1 MKFNLEYGFNN
12 QSLPKFEE
20 YEIKVINGIKYV
32 VPKLDNTRYT
42 NYAVITFDDYEEND
56 KPLIDFI
63 NLGKLSLE
71 NEKDTDKLLIEYINK
86 YGLLG
91 LIHDLP
97 VNRYYTLDKKVLLK
111 EFNNVSGKEYYDSFN
126 TMNIENYFKIFFPT
140 ASKEE
145 IKEIIEKS
153 NKLICQRSM
162 EKFIVPELNELYYKN
177 KKYYEQAEQIVGYA
191 QTLYNILKELK
202 KESEE
207 HINYSL
213 IEKLESNHIRTN
225 LEYNGVSIHVR
236 SLKEYIDEDFKLFA
250 IQEKKY
256 LKLCK
261 HCGKAFT
268 APNPKTEY
276 DTFSCKNQENVYKS
290 RAKASSN
297 VTVTDE
303 GITVKNIISD
313 ELSKEIIKNIKKKKS

>member
-1 MKFNLEYGFNN
+1 MRFDLEYGFHN

-20 YEIKVINGIKYV
+20 YKIKTIKGIKYV
-32 VPKLDNTRYT
+32 VPKLNESTIPPYT
-42 NYAVITFDDYEEND
+42 SIDFEDYEEND

-71 NEKDTDKLLIEYINK
+71 NEKDTDRLLLDFVNQ

-111 EFNNVSGKEYYDSFN
+111 EFNNVTGKEYYDCFN
-126 TMNIENYFKIFFPT
+126 TMDILDYFKIFFPT

-145 IKEIIEKS
+145 IKELIEKS
-153 NKLICQRSM
+153 NKLICQHSM
-162 EKFIVPELNELYYKN
+162 EKFITPDLNELYYKN
-177 KKYYEQAEQIVGYA
+177 EKYYEQADMIVNYA
-191 QTLYNILKELK
+191 QTLYKILKELK
-202 KESEE
+202 KENKEY
-207 HINYSL
+207 IDYYL
-213 IEKLESNHIRTN
+213 IQKLESNHIRTN
-225 LEYNGVSIHVR
+225 LEYNGITIHVR

-250 IQEKKY
+250 IEEKKY

-290 RAKASSN
+290 RARN
-297 VTVTDE
+297 
-303 GITVKNIISD
+303 
-313 ELSKEIIKNIKKKKS
+313 KE

>member
-1 MKFNLEYGFNN
+1 MRFDLEYGFNN
-12 QSLPKFEE
+12 ESLPKFDE
-20 YEIKVINGIKYV
+20 YEIKVINDIKYV
-32 VPKLDNTRYT
+32 VPKIDNTINMSNYT
-42 NYAVITFDDYEEND
+42 VISFDDYEEND

-71 NEKDTDKLLIEYINK
+71 NEKEINSLLLNFVNQ

-91 LIHDLP
+91 LIHNLP

-111 EFNNVSGKEYYDSFN
+111 EFNNVTGKEYYDCFN
-126 TMNIENYFKIFFPT
+126 TMDILDYFKIFFPT

-145 IKEIIEKS
+145 IKELIEKS
-153 NKLICQRSM
+153 NKLICQHSM
-162 EKFIVPELNELYYKN
+162 EKFITPDLNELYYKN
-177 KKYYEQAEQIVGYA
+177 EKYYEQVDMIVNYA
-191 QTLYNILKELK
+191 QTLYKILKELK
-202 KESEE
+202 KENKEY
-207 HINYSL
+207 IDYYL
-213 IEKLESNHIRTN
+213 IQKLESNHIRTN
-225 LEYNGVSIHVR
+225 LEYNGITIHVR

-250 IQEKKY
+250 IEEKKY

-290 RAKASSN
+290 RARN
-297 VTVTDE
+297 
-303 GITVKNIISD
+303 
-313 ELSKEIIKNIKKKKS
+313 KE

>member
-1 MKFNLEYGFNN
+1 MRFDLEYGFNN

-20 YEIKVINGIKYV
+20 YEIKTIKGIKYV
-32 VPKLDNTRYT
+32 VPKLNERTIPPYT
-42 NYAVITFDDYEEND
+42 SIDFEDYEEND

-71 NEKDTDKLLIEYINK
+71 NKEDTDRLLLEYVNK

-91 LIHDLP
+91 LIHNLP
-97 VNRYYTLDKKVLLK
+97 VNRYYTLDTKVLLK
-111 EFNNVSGKEYYDSFN
+111 EFNNVSGIEWYDAFN
-126 TMNIENYFKIFFPT
+126 TMEILDYFKIFFPT
-140 ASKEE
+140 ATNKE
-145 IKEIIEKS
+145 INDIIEKS
-153 NKLICQRSM
+153 NKLLCQRSM
-162 EKFIVPELNELYYKN
+162 EKFITPDLNELYYKN
-177 KKYYEQAEQIVGYA
+177 EKYYEQADMIVNYA
-191 QTLYNILKELK
+191 QTLYKILKELK
-202 KESEE
+202 KENKE
-207 HINYSL
+207 HIDYSL

-225 LEYNGVSIHVR
+225 LEYNGITIHVR

-250 IQEKKY
+250 IEEKKY

-290 RAKASSN
+290 RARN
-297 VTVTDE
+297 
-303 GITVKNIISD
+303 
-313 ELSKEIIKNIKKKKS
+313 KE

>member
-1 MKFNLEYGFNN
+1 MRFDLEYGFNN
-12 QSLPKFEE
+12 QSMPKFDE
-20 YEIKVINGIKYV
+20 YEIKTIKGIKYV
-32 VPKLDNTRYT
+32 VPKLNEITILPYT
-42 NYAVITFDDYEEND
+42 SIDFEDYEEND

-71 NEKDTDKLLIEYINK
+71 NKKDTDKLLIEYINK

-91 LIHDLP
+91 LIHNLP
-97 VNRYYTLDKKVLLK
+97 VNRYYTLDTKVLLK
-111 EFNNVSGKEYYDSFN
+111 EFNNVSGIEWYDAFN
-126 TMNIENYFKIFFPT
+126 TMEILDYFKIFFPT
-140 ASKEE
+140 ATNKE
-145 IKEIIEKS
+145 INDIIEKS
-153 NKLICQRSM
+153 NKLLCQHSM
-162 EKFIVPELNELYYKN
+162 EKFITPDLNELYYKN
-177 KKYYEQAEQIVGYA
+177 EKYYEQADMIVNYA

-202 KESEE
+202 KENKE
-207 HINYSL
+207 HIDYYL

-225 LEYNGVSIHVR
+225 LEYNGITIHVR

-250 IQEKKY
+250 IEEKKY

-290 RAKASSN
+290 RARN
-297 VTVTDE
+297 
-303 GITVKNIISD
+303 
-313 ELSKEIIKNIKKKKS
+313 KE

>member
-1 MKFNLEYGFNN
+1 MRFDLEYGFNN
-12 QSLPKFEE
+12 ESLPKFDE
-20 YEIKVINGIKYV
+20 YEIKVINNIKYV
-32 VPKLDNTRYT
+32 VPKIDNTINMSNYT
-42 NYAVITFDDYEEND
+42 VISFDDYEEND

-71 NEKDTDKLLIEYINK
+71 NEEDTDRLLLEYVNK

-91 LIHDLP
+91 LIHNLP
-97 VNRYYTLDKKVLLK
+97 VNRYYTLDTKVLLK
-111 EFNNVSGKEYYDSFN
+111 EFNNVSGIEWYDAFN
-126 TMNIENYFKIFFPT
+126 TIEILDYFKIFFPT
-140 ASKEE
+140 ATNKE
-145 IKEIIEKS
+145 INDIIEKS
-153 NKLICQRSM
+153 NKLLCQRSM
-162 EKFIVPELNELYYKN
+162 EKFITPDLNELYYKN
-177 KKYYEQAEQIVGYA
+177 EKYYEQADMIVNYA

-202 KESEE
+202 KENKE
-207 HINYSL
+207 HIDYYL

-225 LEYNGVSIHVR
+225 LEYNGITIHVR

-250 IQEKKY
+250 IEEKKY

-290 RAKASSN
+290 RARNK
-297 VTVTDE
+297 
-303 GITVKNIISD
+303 
-313 ELSKEIIKNIKKKKS
+313 

>member
-1 MKFNLEYGFNN
+1 MKFDIEYGYNN
-12 QSLPKFEE
+12 QSLPKFIK
-20 YEIKVINGIKYV
+20 YEIKEINNIKYV
-32 VPKLDNTRYT
+32 VPKIDETINCTSIDFY
-42 NYAVITFDDYEEND
+42 DYEEND

-71 NEKDTDKLLIEYINK
+71 NEKETDSLLINFVNQ

-91 LIHDLP
+91 FIHDLP

-111 EFNNVSGKEYYDSFN
+111 EFNNISGQDYYDAFN
-126 TMNIENYFKIFFPT
+126 TMEIVDYFKVFFPT
-140 ASKEE
+140 ATNEE
-145 IKEIIEKS
+145 IKELIEKS
-153 NKLICQRSM
+153 NELICQRSM
-162 EKFIVPELNELYYKN
+162 EKFIIADLNELYYKN
-177 KKYYEQAEQIVGYA
+177 KKYYEQADMIINYA
-191 QTLYNILKELK
+191 QTLYKILKELK
-202 KESEE
+202 KENDEY
-207 HINYSL
+207 IDDLL
-213 IEKLESNHIRTN
+213 IKKLESNHIRTN
-225 LEYNGVSIHVR
+225 LEYKGITIHVR

-290 RAKASSN
+290 RARLSSN
-297 VTVTDE
+297 VTRTKDME
-303 GITVKNIISD
+303 
-313 ELSKEIIKNIKKKKS
+313 

>member
-1 MKFNLEYGFNN
+1 MRFDLEYGFNN

-20 YEIKVINGIKYV
+20 YEIKVINNVKYV
-32 VPKLDNTRYT
+32 VPKFDSNSYM
-42 NYAVITFDDYEEND
+42 NYGLISFDDYEEND

-71 NEKDTDKLLIEYINK
+71 NKEETDSLLLDFVNQ

-91 LIHDLP
+91 LIHNLP

-111 EFNNVSGKEYYDSFN
+111 EFNNISGKEYYDAFN
-126 TMNIENYFKIFFPT
+126 TMEIVDYFKVFFPT
-140 ASKEE
+140 ATD
-145 IKEIIEKS
+145 KEIEKLIEKS
-153 NKLICQRSM
+153 NKLICMRSM
-162 EKFIVPELNELYYKN
+162 EKFITPELNELYYKN
-177 KKYYEQAEQIVGYA
+177 EKYYEQVEMIVSYA

-202 KESEE
+202 KEDGENI
-207 HINYSL
+207 HYSL

-225 LEYNGVSIHVR
+225 LEYNGITIHVR

-250 IQEKKY
+250 IEEKKY

-290 RAKASSN
+290 RARNK
-297 VTVTDE
+297 
-303 GITVKNIISD
+303 
-313 ELSKEIIKNIKKKKS
+313 

>member
-1 MKFNLEYGFNN
+1 MRFDLEYGFNN

-20 YEIKVINGIKYV
+20 YEIKVVNNIKYV
-32 VPKLDNTRYT
+32 VPKIDNTINMSNYT
-42 NYAVITFDDYEEND
+42 VISFDDYEEND

-71 NEKDTDKLLIEYINK
+71 NDKETDSLLLKFVNQ

-91 LIHDLP
+91 LIHNLP

-111 EFNNVSGKEYYDSFN
+111 EFNSVTGKEYYDCFN
-126 TMNIENYFKIFFPT
+126 TMNIIDYFKIFFPT

-145 IKEIIEKS
+145 IKGLIEKS
-153 NKLICQRSM
+153 NKLICQHSM
-162 EKFIVPELNELYYKN
+162 EKFITPDLNELYYKN
-177 KKYYEQAEQIVGYA
+177 EKYYEQADMIVNYA
-191 QTLYNILKELK
+191 QTLYKILKELK
-202 KESEE
+202 KENKEY
-207 HINYSL
+207 IDYYL
-213 IEKLESNHIRTN
+213 IQKLESNHIRTN
-225 LEYNGVSIHVR
+225 LEYNGITIHVR

-250 IQEKKY
+250 IEEKKY

-290 RAKASSN
+290 RARN
-297 VTVTDE
+297 
-303 GITVKNIISD
+303 
-313 ELSKEIIKNIKKKKS
+313 KE

>member
-1 MKFNLEYGFNN
+1 MRFGLEYGFNN
-12 QSLPKFEE
+12 ESLPKFEE
-20 YEIKVINGIKYV
+20 YEIKVINNIKYV
-32 VPKLDNTRYT
+32 VPKFDSNSYM
-42 NYAVITFDDYEEND
+42 NYSLISFDDYEEND

-71 NEKDTDKLLIEYINK
+71 NKEETDSLLLDFVNQ
-86 YGLLG
+86 YGFLG
-91 LIHDLP
+91 LIHNLP

-111 EFNNVSGKEYYDSFN
+111 EFNNVTGKEYYDCFN
-126 TMNIENYFKIFFPT
+126 TMDIVYYFKIFFPT

-145 IKEIIEKS
+145 IKELIEKS
-153 NKLICQRSM
+153 NKLICQHSM
-162 EKFIVPELNELYYKN
+162 EKIITPELNELYYKN
-177 KKYYEQAEQIVGYA
+177 EKYYEQVDMIVSYA
-191 QTLYNILKELK
+191 QTLYNILRELK
-202 KESEE
+202 KEKGEN
-207 HINYSL
+207 IQYSL

-225 LEYNGVSIHVR
+225 LEYNGITIHVR

-250 IQEKKY
+250 IEEKKY

-290 RAKASSN
+290 RARN
-297 VTVTDE
+297 
-303 GITVKNIISD
+303 
-313 ELSKEIIKNIKKKKS
+313 KE

>member
-1 MKFNLEYGFNN
+1 MRFDLEYGFNN

-20 YEIKVINGIKYV
+20 YEIKTIKGIKYV
-32 VPKLDNTRYT
+32 VPKLNESTIPPYT
-42 NYAVITFDDYEEND
+42 SIDFEDYEEND

-71 NEKDTDKLLIEYINK
+71 NKEDTDRLLLEYVNK

-91 LIHDLP
+91 LIHNLP
-97 VNRYYTLDKKVLLK
+97 VNRYYTLDTKVLLK
-111 EFNNVSGKEYYDSFN
+111 EFNNVSGIEWYDAFN
-126 TMNIENYFKIFFPT
+126 TMEILDYFKIFFPT
-140 ASKEE
+140 ATNKE
-145 IKEIIEKS
+145 INDIIEKS
-153 NKLICQRSM
+153 NKLLCQRSM
-162 EKFIVPELNELYYKN
+162 EKFITPDLNELYYKN
-177 KKYYEQAEQIVGYA
+177 EKYYEQADMIVNYA
-191 QTLYNILKELK
+191 QTLYKILKELK
-202 KESEE
+202 KENKE
-207 HINYSL
+207 HIDYSL

-225 LEYNGVSIHVR
+225 LEYNGITIHVR

-250 IQEKKY
+250 IEEKKY

-290 RAKASSN
+290 RARN
-297 VTVTDE
+297 
-303 GITVKNIISD
+303 
-313 ELSKEIIKNIKKKKS
+313 KE

>member
-1 MKFNLEYGFNN
+1 MRFDLEYGFNN

-20 YEIKVINGIKYV
+20 YEIKVINNVKYV
-32 VPKLDNTRYT
+32 VPKFDSNSYM
-42 NYAVITFDDYEEND
+42 NYSLISFDDYKEND

-63 NLGKLSLE
+63 NLGKLSFE
-71 NEKDTDKLLIEYINK
+71 NEEDTDGLLLDFVNK

-91 LIHDLP
+91 LIHNLP

-111 EFNNVSGKEYYDSFN
+111 EFNNISGKEYYDAFY
-126 TMNIENYFKIFFPT
+126 TMEIVDYFKVFFPT
-140 ASKEE
+140 ATD
-145 IKEIIEKS
+145 KEIEKLIEKS
-153 NKLICQRSM
+153 NKLICMRSM
-162 EKFIVPELNELYYKN
+162 EKFITPELNELYYKN
-177 KKYYEQAEQIVGYA
+177 EKYYEQVDMIVSYA

-202 KESEE
+202 KEDGENI
-207 HINYSL
+207 HYSL

-225 LEYNGVSIHVR
+225 LEYNGITIHVR

-250 IQEKKY
+250 IEEKKY

-290 RAKASSN
+290 RARNK
-297 VTVTDE
+297 
-303 GITVKNIISD
+303 
-313 ELSKEIIKNIKKKKS
+313 

>member
-1 MKFNLEYGFNN
+1 MRFDLEYGFNN

-20 YEIKVINGIKYV
+20 YEIKVINNVKYV
-32 VPKLDNTRYT
+32 VPKFDSNSYM
-42 NYAVITFDDYEEND
+42 NYSLISFDDYKEND

-71 NEKDTDKLLIEYINK
+71 NKEDTDSLLLDFVNK

-91 LIHDLP
+91 LIHNLP

-111 EFNNVSGKEYYDSFN
+111 EFNNISGKEYYDAFN
-126 TMNIENYFKIFFPT
+126 TMEIVDYFKVFFPT
-140 ASKEE
+140 ATD
-145 IKEIIEKS
+145 KEIEKLIEKS
-153 NKLICQRSM
+153 NKLICMRSM
-162 EKFIVPELNELYYKN
+162 EKFITPELNELYYKN
-177 KKYYEQAEQIVGYA
+177 EKYYEQVDMIVSYA

-202 KESEE
+202 KEDGENI
-207 HINYSL
+207 HYSL

-225 LEYNGVSIHVR
+225 LEYNGITIHVR

-250 IQEKKY
+250 IEEKKY

-290 RAKASSN
+290 RARN
-297 VTVTDE
+297 
-303 GITVKNIISD
+303 
-313 ELSKEIIKNIKKKKS
+313 KE

>member
-1 MKFNLEYGFNN
+1 MRFDLEYGFNN

-20 YEIKVINGIKYV
+20 YEIKVINDIKYV
-32 VPKLDNTRYT
+32 VPKFDSNSYM
-42 NYAVITFDDYEEND
+42 NYSLISFDDYEEND

-71 NEKDTDKLLIEYINK
+71 NDKETDSLLLKFVNQ

-91 LIHDLP
+91 LIHNLP

-111 EFNNVSGKEYYDSFN
+111 EFNSVTGKEYYDCFN
-126 TMNIENYFKIFFPT
+126 TMNIIDYFKIFFPT
-140 ASKEE
+140 ASKDE
-145 IKEIIEKS
+145 IKELIEKS
-153 NKLICQRSM
+153 NKLICQHSM
-162 EKFIVPELNELYYKN
+162 EKFITPDLNELYYKN
-177 KKYYEQAEQIVGYA
+177 EKYYEQADMIVDYA
-191 QTLYNILKELK
+191 QTLYKILKELK
-202 KESEE
+202 KENKE
-207 HINYSL
+207 HIDYYL
-213 IEKLESNHIRTN
+213 IQKLESNHIRTN
-225 LEYNGVSIHVR
+225 LEYNGITIHVR

-250 IQEKKY
+250 IEEKKY

-290 RAKASSN
+290 RARN
-297 VTVTDE
+297 
-303 GITVKNIISD
+303 
-313 ELSKEIIKNIKKKKS
+313 KE

>member
-1 MKFNLEYGFNN
+1 MRFDLEYGFNN

-20 YEIKVINGIKYV
+20 YEIKTIKGIKYV
-32 VPKLDNTRYT
+32 VPKLNESTIPPYT
-42 NYAVITFDDYEEND
+42 SIDFEDYEEND

-71 NEKDTDKLLIEYINK
+71 NDKETDSLLLKFVNQ

-91 LIHDLP
+91 LIHNLP

-111 EFNNVSGKEYYDSFN
+111 EFNNVTGKEYYDCFN
-126 TMNIENYFKIFFPT
+126 TMDILDYFRIFFPT

-145 IKEIIEKS
+145 IKELIEKS
-153 NKLICQRSM
+153 NKLICQHSM
-162 EKFIVPELNELYYKN
+162 EKFITPDLNEIYYKN
-177 KKYYEQAEQIVGYA
+177 EKYYEQADMIVNYA

-202 KESEE
+202 KEDGEN
-207 HINYSL
+207 IQYYL
-213 IEKLESNHIRTN
+213 IERLESNHIRTN
-225 LEYNGVSIHVR
+225 LEYNGITIHVR

-250 IQEKKY
+250 IEEKKY

-290 RAKASSN
+290 RARNK
-297 VTVTDE
+297 
-303 GITVKNIISD
+303 
-313 ELSKEIIKNIKKKKS
+313 

>member
-1 MKFNLEYGFNN
+1 MRFDLEYGFNN
-12 QSLPKFEE
+12 ESLPKFDE
-20 YEIKVINGIKYV
+20 YEIKVINDIKYV
-32 VPKLDNTRYT
+32 VPKIDNTINMSNYT
-42 NYAVITFDDYEEND
+42 VISFDDYEEND

-71 NEKDTDKLLIEYINK
+71 NEKEINSLLLNFVNQ

-91 LIHDLP
+91 LIHNLP

-111 EFNNVSGKEYYDSFN
+111 EFNNVTGKEYYDCFN
-126 TMNIENYFKIFFPT
+126 TMDILDYFKIFFPT

-145 IKEIIEKS
+145 IKELIEKS
-153 NKLICQRSM
+153 NKLICQHSM
-162 EKFIVPELNELYYKN
+162 EKFITPDLNELYYKN
-177 KKYYEQAEQIVGYA
+177 EKYYEQVDMIVNYA
-191 QTLYNILKELK
+191 QTLYKILKELK
-202 KESEE
+202 KENKE
-207 HINYSL
+207 HIDYYL
-213 IEKLESNHIRTN
+213 IQKLESNHIRTN
-225 LEYNGVSIHVR
+225 LEYNGITIHVR

-250 IQEKKY
+250 IEEKKY

-290 RAKASSN
+290 RARN
-297 VTVTDE
+297 
-303 GITVKNIISD
+303 
-313 ELSKEIIKNIKKKKS
+313 KE

>member
-1 MKFNLEYGFNN
+1 MRFDLEYGFNN
-12 QSLPKFEE
+12 QSMPKFDE
-20 YEIKVINGIKYV
+20 YEIKTIKGIKYV
-32 VPKLDNTRYT
+32 VPKLNEITIPPYT
-42 NYAVITFDDYEEND
+42 SIDFEDYEEND

-71 NEKDTDKLLIEYINK
+71 NKKDTDKLLIEYINK

-91 LIHDLP
+91 LIHNLP
-97 VNRYYTLDKKVLLK
+97 VNRYYTLDTKVLLK
-111 EFNNVSGKEYYDSFN
+111 EFNNVSGIEWYDAFN
-126 TMNIENYFKIFFPT
+126 TMEILDYFKIFFPT
-140 ASKEE
+140 ATNKE
-145 IKEIIEKS
+145 INDIIEKS
-153 NKLICQRSM
+153 NKLLCQHSM
-162 EKFIVPELNELYYKN
+162 EKFITPDLNEIYYKN
-177 KKYYEQAEQIVGYA
+177 EKYYEQADMIVNYA

-202 KESEE
+202 KENKE
-207 HINYSL
+207 HIDYYL

-225 LEYNGVSIHVR
+225 LEYNGITIHVR

-250 IQEKKY
+250 IEEKKY

-290 RAKASSN
+290 RARN
-297 VTVTDE
+297 
-303 GITVKNIISD
+303 
-313 ELSKEIIKNIKKKKS
+313 KE

>member
-1 MKFNLEYGFNN
+1 MRFDLEYGFNN

-20 YEIKVINGIKYV
+20 YEIKTIKGIKYV
-32 VPKLDNTRYT
+32 VPKLNESTIPPYT
-42 NYAVITFDDYEEND
+42 SIDFGDYEEND

-71 NEKDTDKLLIEYINK
+71 NKEDTDRLLLEYVNK

-91 LIHDLP
+91 LIHNLP
-97 VNRYYTLDKKVLLK
+97 VNRYYTLDTKVLLK
-111 EFNNVSGKEYYDSFN
+111 EFNNVSGIEWYDAFN
-126 TMNIENYFKIFFPT
+126 TMEILDYFKIFFPT
-140 ASKEE
+140 ATNKE
-145 IKEIIEKS
+145 INDIIEKS
-153 NKLICQRSM
+153 NKLLCQRSM
-162 EKFIVPELNELYYKN
+162 EKFITPDLNELYYKN
-177 KKYYEQAEQIVGYA
+177 EKYYEQADMIVNYA
-191 QTLYNILKELK
+191 QTLYKILKELK
-202 KESEE
+202 KENKE
-207 HINYSL
+207 HIDYSL

-225 LEYNGVSIHVR
+225 LEYNGITIHVR

-250 IQEKKY
+250 IEEKKY

-290 RAKASSN
+290 RARN
-297 VTVTDE
+297 
-303 GITVKNIISD
+303 
-313 ELSKEIIKNIKKKKS
+313 KE

>member
-12 QSLPKFEE
+12 QSLPKFEK
-20 YEIKVINGIKYV
+20 YELKVINDIKYV
-32 VPKLDNTRYT
+32 APKLNNTEYL
-42 NYAVITFDDYEEND
+42 NYSVIRFDEYEEND

-71 NEKDTDKLLIEYINK
+71 NKEDTNQLLLDYVNE

-126 TMNIENYFKIFFPT
+126 TMDIVNYFKIFFPT

-162 EKFIVPELNELYYKN
+162 EKFITPELNELYYKN
-177 KKYYEQAEQIVGYA
+177 EKYYEQADQIVSYA

-202 KESEE
+202 KESGEP
-207 HINYSL
+207 IKYSL
-213 IEKLESNHIRTN
+213 ISKLESNHIRTN
-225 LEYNGVSIHVR
+225 LDYNGVSIHIR
-236 SLKEYIDEDFKLFA
+236 SLKEYIDEDFKLYA
-250 IQEKKY
+250 ILEKKY

-276 DTFSCKNQENVYKS
+276 DIFSCKNQENVYKS

-297 VTVTDE
+297 VSVTDE

-313 ELSKEIIKNIKKKKS
+313 ELSNEFIKDLKKKK